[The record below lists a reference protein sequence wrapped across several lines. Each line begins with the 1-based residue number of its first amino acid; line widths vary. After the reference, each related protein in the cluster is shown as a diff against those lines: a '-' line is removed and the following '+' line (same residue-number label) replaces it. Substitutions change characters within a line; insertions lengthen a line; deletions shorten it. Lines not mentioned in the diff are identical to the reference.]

1 MANRIAKAKKPFTI
15 GEELILPAT
24 EDICR
29 ELLGKAAVKKM
40 AQMSFPA
47 STVPRCIE
55 AIAEDIETKLLER
68 IDASPWYTLQVDE
81 SADIDNK
88 AMLLVHVRY
97 LYQEDVH
104 EDMLCALSL
113 PTKTT
118 ATSSRGM
125 IKYQE
130 N

>member
-1 MANRIAKAKKPFTI
+1 
-15 GEELILPAT
+15 
-24 EDICR
+24 
-29 ELLGKAAVKKM
+29 M